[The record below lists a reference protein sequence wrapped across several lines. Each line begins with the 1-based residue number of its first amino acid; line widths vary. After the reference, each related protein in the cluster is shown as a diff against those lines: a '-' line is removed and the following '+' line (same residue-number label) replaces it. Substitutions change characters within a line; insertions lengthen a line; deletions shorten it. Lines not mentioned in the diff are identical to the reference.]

1 MFKREHHRRIHGV
14 LNSMNS
20 ELLMQASCYFGGGTA
35 VVLALNEYR
44 ESVDIDFLCASVDG
58 YRLLRSRIYEEGL
71 AGLFQSKLKQLRDV
85 RMDQY
90 GIRTVLEVDGFPIKF
105 EIVREGR
112 IELDGDMD
120 GLLKVPVLSRSD
132 MFAEKLLANADR
144 GLDAATLSRDLIDL
158 AMMIDAWGEI
168 PSEAWQKARTAYG
181 DSVDRIFAVTL
192 AKNSDNPYLTGCCE
206 RMHMDTASI
215 AIVQRVIAAQSN
227 VVKEL

>member
-14 LNSMNS
+14 LNSMNG
-20 ELLMQASCYFGGGTA
+20 ELLKQASCYFGGGTA

-71 AGLFQSKLKQLRDV
+71 AGLFQSKPKQLRDV

-90 GIRTVLEVDGFPIKF
+90 GIRTVLEMDGSPIKF

-120 GLLKVPVLSRSD
+120 RLLQVPVLSRGD

-158 AMMIDAWGEI
+158 AMMIDAWGDI
-168 PSEAWQKARTAYG
+168 PGEAWQKARTAYG
-181 DSVDRIFAVTL
+181 GSVDRIFATTL
-192 AKNSDNPYLTGCCE
+192 AKNSDSSHLQKCCE
-206 RMHMDTASI
+206 RMQMDAASI
-215 AIVQRVIAAQSN
+215 AIVQRVIATQLAN
-227 VVKEL
+227 PHR